1 MHSRGRLTPNKPS
14 SLKSVVHRSYSA
26 RDSLPGARTPW
37 FVCEWKK
44 RCWRVTRAALVP
56 RTKNR
61 GVYSTACLG
70 LRQFS
75 AAYPCCT
82 SKRTQKKSPER
93 GGEGRNRA
101 DGGDKRGG
109 REERETLGRAKIA
122 TVRSVLFDCVPLL
135 DASTSHIRCNCLSCA
150 TRSYLFFLS
159 VGCRKTALQ

>member
-1 MHSRGRLTPNKPS
+1 MCSEILSVLSFSWLQKNSFAIALISSAALPEIHKMHSRGRLTPNKPS

-75 AAYPCCT
+75 AAYPSTHPPGLARPQDEQCSSSELAERKVHKREKGSWWRRKSQPKKKDAQT
-82 SKRTQKKSPER
+82 SPV
-93 GGEGRNRA
+93 
-101 DGGDKRGG
+101 
-109 REERETLGRAKIA
+109 I
-122 TVRSVLFDCVPLL
+122 V
-135 DASTSHIRCNCLSCA
+135 
-150 TRSYLFFLS
+150 
-159 VGCRKTALQ
+159 